1 MDTIIKRKKLK
12 EPIIEVPRITKAFME
27 ELKGNICEPLV
38 EAEEVS
44 KFLTYANE
52 CRTLIPWYDKENN
65 LVGILVYALDQP
77 WWTKEPVIVEV
88 MILSLD
94 KKVAGIQ
101 RLAIKELHRI
111 ARSYNSRLI
120 ASGNLLSK
128 KPQLVANGYH
138 KAGFQF
144 EHSVFIKRLKGE
156 QDEE

>member
-1 MDTIIKRKKLK
+1 MDSIIKRKKLQD
-12 EPIIEVPRITKAFME
+12 PIIEVPQITKAFME

-38 EAEEVS
+38 VAGEVS
-44 KFLTYANE
+44 EFLTYANE
-52 CRTLIPWYDKENN
+52 YRKLIPWYDKDNN

-77 WWTKEPVIVEV
+77 WWTNELVVVEV

-128 KPQLVANGYH
+128 EPQLVANGYH

-156 QDEE
+156 QDND